1 MRGFQVLLSTHWR
14 RIELPNNQKEE
25 NLPLN
30 VYTYATLQPASP
42 SIRSDVSR
50 SPSTT
55 DEISVQ
61 WIHSIPHTPVL
72 RMNMLS
78 AIIGIATPTNKA
90 GPSDDSRL
98 LDLVRGLQ

>member
-1 MRGFQVLLSTHWR
+1 
-14 RIELPNNQKEE
+14 
-25 NLPLN
+25 
-30 VYTYATLQPASP
+30 
-42 SIRSDVSR
+42 VSR

-61 WIHSIPHTPVL
+61 WIYSVPHARVL

-90 GPSDDSRL
+90 GPSDDFRIL
-98 LDLVRGLQ
+98 ELVRGLQ